1 MTVGGDGDQLVS
13 GAAPEFQ
20 DTPALPIGLGPVE
33 LDGRLGNREQP
44 VIQPRVGVEPLT
56 HEAHSPWPGWN
67 QASSHGIPMHVRHCP
82 EPAGRPPRAF
92 VHAPA
97 HRLTARISAVAPVVA
112 GATQVRSH
120 WLLTKAHTSRT
131 ALPCGMLSGCVRMG
145 SWRWSRS
152 PVDRRARRPAG
163 SGRTYD
169 CLLSVVRLRD
179 GPRGSPRTVH
189 RRIVQL
195 DVEVPLLMTP
205 VV

>member
-1 MTVGGDGDQLVS
+1 
-13 GAAPEFQ
+13 
-20 DTPALPIGLGPVE
+20 
-33 LDGRLGNREQP
+33 
-44 VIQPRVGVEPLT
+44 
-56 HEAHSPWPGWN
+56 
-67 QASSHGIPMHVRHCP
+67 MHVRHCP

-152 PVDRRARRPAG
+152 PVDRRARRPVG

-205 VV
+205 VGGAGLLTGACTTATAPRYERGWRHERTFGAVIMARAS